1 MTTATEFSPV
11 KGPRQRTELGGAPVE
26 GSPQEQTEL
35 GSTTSYEV
43 ALGPVEKCKPTG
55 RRDSISLSSRLE
67 KAGGMQ
73 KGTAEEIEL
82 GYKLKEEESITYTVA
97 GTSKYPFWQ

>member
-1 MTTATEFSPV
+1 
-11 KGPRQRTELGGAPVE
+11 
-26 GSPQEQTEL
+26 
-35 GSTTSYEV
+35 
-43 ALGPVEKCKPTG
+43 
-55 RRDSISLSSRLE
+55 
-67 KAGGMQ
+67 MQ